1 MEHKQLSLAKCE
13 VKMGA
18 EGSLKFSGYASVFD
32 GLDSYGDKIQAG
44 AYKETIAEGRERP
57 IQLRWNHHGPVIGK
71 FTEIYEDEKGLFVS
85 GELTKGHS
93 VAEDTAALLRH
104 GAISGMSIGYSV
116 RDSEQQGVVRVLK
129 DIELFEISIV
139 ESPADNSAHVSS
151 IKSATK
157 LKDVEAIL
165 RQKDFSQ
172 KEATEIV
179 ATVKR
184 IHGEREEEK
193 AVEKSTS
200 YVEII
205 KNFNKETFNV

>member
-1 MEHKQLSLAKCE
+1 MDYKELSLSQCE

-18 EGSLKFSGYASVFD
+18 EGSLTFSGYASVFD
-32 GLDSYGDKIQAG
+32 GLDSYGDTIKAG
-44 AYKETIAEGRERP
+44 AYKNTIVDRARP
-57 IQLRWNHHGPVIGK
+57 IQLRWNHYGPVIGK

-116 RDSEQQGVVRVLK
+116 NDSEQDGVVRVLK
-129 DIELFEISIV
+129 DIELYEISIV
-139 ESPADNSAHVSS
+139 ETPADNNAHIQTV
-151 IKSATK
+151 KSATK
-157 LKDVEAIL
+157 LKDVEEVL
-165 RQKDFSQ
+165 RRQGFSQ

-179 ATVKR
+179 ATVKK

-193 AVEKSTS
+193 AKENNLEVLKTF
-200 YVEII
+200 I
-205 KNFNKETFNV
+205 KETY

>member
-32 GLDSYGDKIQAG
+32 GLDSYGDQIQAG
-44 AYKETIAEGRERP
+44 AYKQTIADRERP
-57 IQLRWNHHGPVIGK
+57 IQLRWNHFGPVIGK

-129 DIELFEISIV
+129 DIELFEISLV
-139 ESPADNSAHVSS
+139 ESPADNNAHVTSL
-151 IKSATK
+151 KSATK
-157 LKDVEAIL
+157 LKDVELIL
-165 RQKDFSQ
+165 RQKGFSQ

-179 ATVKR
+179 ATVKK

-193 AVEKSTS
+193 AKEQNTN
-200 YVEII
+200 YAEIV

>member
-1 MEHKQLSLAKCE
+1 MEHKELSLAQCE

-32 GLDSYGDKIQAG
+32 GLDSYGDTIKAG
-44 AYKETIAEGRERP
+44 AYKNTIEVRDRP
-57 IQLRWNHHGPVIGK
+57 VQLRWNHYGPVIGK

-104 GAISGMSIGYSV
+104 GAISGMSIGYV
-116 RDSEQQGVVRVLK
+116 VKDSEQDGVVRVLK

-139 ESPADNSAHVSS
+139 ETPADNNAHITTV
-151 IKSATK
+151 KSATK
-157 LKDVEAIL
+157 LKDVEQIL
-165 RQKDFSQ
+165 RQKGFSQ

-179 ATVKR
+179 AAVKK

-193 AVEKSTS
+193 AKATEVET
-200 YVEII
+200 I
-205 KNFNKETFNV
+205 KNFIKETY

>member
-1 MEHKQLSLAKCE
+1 MEHKQLNLAACE

-18 EGSLKFSGYASVFD
+18 EGSLQFSGYASVFD

-44 AYKETIAEGRERP
+44 AYKSTITDRERP
-57 IQLRWNHHGPVIGK
+57 VQLRWNHSGPVIGK

-104 GAISGMSIGYSV
+104 KAISGLSIGYSV
-116 RDSEQQGVVRVLK
+116 KDFEQQGVVRVLK
-129 DIELFEISIV
+129 EIELYEISIV
-139 ESPADNSAHVSS
+139 ETPADNNAHIMG

-157 LKDVEAIL
+157 LKDVESIL
-165 RQKDFSQ
+165 RQKGFSQ

-179 ATVKR
+179 ATVKK
-184 IHGEREEEK
+184 IHGEREESEVK
-193 AVEKSTS
+193 YNELVTLTNF
-200 YVEII
+200 I
-205 KNFNKETFNV
+205 KENY